1 MTGILDPAQP
11 AAPGPENGS
20 HHFMTSTTR
29 RAARETVAAST
40 RNPTTAYLVVLFM
53 TYLVLLA
60 WIVLWKLEVPWAGG
74 GERAIKLVPF
84 APSAGAGA
92 SEPFEV
98 VVNLVI
104 FVPFGVYLG
113 LLAPRA
119 WWKGAGV
126 VAAASLVLE
135 ATQYVLAI
143 GRSDVTDV
151 IVNVAG
157 GLTGLGLVALARRWL
172 RARTT
177 SVMTRV
183 CSIGTVVVLLASAI
197 FVASPLRHAPRPHP
211 PMVSTHSA
219 PAGAWL
225 QSVLAR
231 SEEPG

>member
-1 MTGILDPAQP
+1 
-11 AAPGPENGS
+11 
-20 HHFMTSTTR
+20 MTSTTPQ
-29 RAARETVAAST
+29 APGQSVAAGT
-40 RNPTTAYLVVLFM
+40 RNPTTVSLVALFAAYLF
-53 TYLVLLA
+53 LLA
-60 WIVLWKLEVPWAGG
+60 WIVLWKLEIPWAGSG
-74 GERAIKLVPF
+74 DRAIKLVPF

-98 VVNLVI
+98 VGNLVI

-113 LLAPRA
+113 LLAPWA

-135 ATQYVLAI
+135 VTQFVLAI

-157 GLTGLGLVALARRWL
+157 GLTGYGLLALARRRL
-172 RARTT
+172 RARTA

-183 CSIGTVVVLLASAI
+183 CSIGTVLAMLAGAI
-197 FVASPLRHAPRPHP
+197 FVASPLRHAPRPHLP
-211 PMVSTHSA
+211 AVSTHSA
-219 PAGAWL
+219 PASAWL
-225 QSVLAR
+225 LSVAR